1 MKTPAY
7 IARTEVLCCAS
18 EFIATLAN
26 SPSEA
31 VLTQAARALYGPGG
45 SDDRGIPEHWIVSD
59 WLAGKLCEHTEIID
73 TDFAGLAIWGRTT
86 TGQAIECD
94 EIIVAIAEG
103 CQA

>member
-1 MKTPAY
+1 MKTPAF

-18 EFIATLAN
+18 ELIQTLAN
-26 SPSEA
+26 GSPEET
-31 VLTQAARALYGPGG
+31 LTEGARALYGPGG
-45 SDDRGIPEHWIVSD
+45 PDDRDALEHWVVSD
-59 WLAGKLCEHTEIID
+59 WLARKLSENAEIVD
-73 TDFAGLAIWGRTT
+73 TDFAGLAIWGRTM